1 MSQQT
6 PQDIIDDAT
15 KQTLAHLKYAQVF
28 NALLLLLIF
37 CVGYIIVFAV
47 VDAWVLPKGNQT
59 LFRILGLSVF
69 LIAIVWQ
76 LWRIVRFWLAFRVNP
91 LYVAKTIEDLSPG
104 MKNALINL
112 TCFKMSDAPPPEAAV
127 KLVEFQAARTI
138 LRSDLES
145 STDSARLLRHCIILL
160 AVIAALGL
168 YIVLSPKSFWQSSGR
183 LFMPTAAIESPTRV
197 RIQKVEPGDAQILV
211 GRKLN
216 ISAEIKGISKS
227 DTVEVIWSS
236 VSGSK
241 TNCRAEMTVE
251 PGAYAYTCTIP
262 DDEIGAQED
271 FTYCVSVGD
280 AVSPQYKVT
289 VLPEPSFSIEQI
301 QYQYPEYTRL
311 EPKTQTDSAEIQALE
326 GTDVTIQ
333 IKTNRAVKQAYVKT
347 EPDGRSYRM
356 NVDDKTNASCSVA
369 LRWNEKTN
377 AADQES
383 WSVYFTDELGYE
395 NQPLSYPVAVVR
407 DKPPVILKTVE
418 QTLTIPPGSVKKLP
432 IRVQDPDFGVG
443 KAELE
448 FQKCIIKDGQTQWSK
463 KVVVPLYSA
472 KPGAAPQKNVD
483 RSFTLDCNKWKLSQ
497 GDTLIWRIIV
507 QDNKQPAPNET
518 RSEDY
523 CIRIG
528 TEQGEEPPQNPEDQ
542 KNEDANNPQPDAQDQ
557 NEDGLNSPDT
567 DSNNQD
573 GQPQEDSP
581 EDEQE
586 DGSENGDNAGQQ
598 QSGKQDG
605 KQDGQQQDGQ
615 QDGQQTGEQ
624 NGGGEQ
630 GNQAGQEGNQ
640 AGQEGNQAGQEGN
653 DGGQEG
659 NQAGQEGN
667 QSGQEG
673 NQTGQEGNQTG
684 QEGNQGGQQG
694 NQAGD
699 GGNSGEPIDPNSNPG
714 DAIEE
719 ILKHKQESGGQNSS
733 QPGEGQQDGQ
743 QDGEGQQEGT
753 GQQDGKGQKDGTG
766 QQDGQPQDGT
776 GDKGGEDGEQ
786 SGKPQTA
793 TSEDGDLEDSGQP
806 GEGEDLSGQKAGK
819 SSVGSKN
826 EGGSESEDPNKQLD
840 TKGEKNAGKSGAGSQ
855 KSEMHTQDNPVN
867 EIPEGEPIQQG
878 ENVKKDEGTEQPSSV
893 GDPTVNDNNG
903 KAFDPEQKGRNKG
916 ETANGGGMDS
926 ETRGNS
932 NNGGQTPSDQG
943 ALGGNSGNEGTGQNA
958 GDKVISD
965 GAPGRT
971 DPNKRAGAG
980 REGNPESGSGDPKDS
995 GTPQNGNDGA
1005 GGDSSGKQNP
1015 DPMDGSNYNDDTQ
1028 TGEGAHGSIGGG
1040 LGTTT
1045 PLDDLPPMPPAGDA
1059 DDVNVEYAQKQT
1071 VLALA
1076 HLKDQLDAGD
1086 DTLLKRLG
1094 WTKEQALEFIR
1105 RWEKMFADAKKNPK
1119 AKDELAQT
1127 LKSLGLRP
1135 AGYRAT
1141 NARNADLQSPG
1152 AVRDA
1157 GRTAVP
1163 PQWSEAFEAFTSGL
1177 GEEP

>member
-28 NALLLLLIF
+28 NSLLLLLIF

-262 DDEIGAQED
+262 DDESGAQED

-301 QYQYPEYTRL
+301 QYQYQEYTRL
-311 EPKTQTDSAEIQALE
+311 EPKIQTDSAEIQALE
-326 GTDVTIQ
+326 GTAVTIQ
-333 IKTNRAVKQAYVKT
+333 IKTNRAVKQAHVKT

-356 NVDDKTNASCSVA
+356 NVDNKTNASCSVA

-383 WSVYFTDELGYE
+383 WSVSFTDELGYE
-395 NQPLSYPVAVVR
+395 NQPLSYPIAVVR
-407 DKPPVILKTVE
+407 DKPPIILKTVE

-432 IRVQDPDFGVG
+432 IRVQDPDFGVS

-472 KPGAAPQKNVD
+472 KPGAAPQKSVD
-483 RSFTLDCNKWKLSQ
+483 SSFTLDCNKWKLSQ

-528 TEQGEEPPQNPEDQ
+528 TEQSEDAPQPEDQ

-557 NEDGLNSPDT
+557 NENGFNSPDT

-573 GQPQEDSP
+573 GQPQNDSP

-586 DGSENGDNAGQQ
+586 DGSEKGDNAGQQ

-605 KQDGQQQDGQ
+605 KQNGQQDGQ

-640 AGQEGNQAGQEGN
+640 AGQEGN

-667 QSGQEG
+667 QAGQEG
-673 NQTGQEGNQTG
+673 NQTGQEGNQAGQEGNQAG
-684 QEGNQGGQQG
+684 QEGNQGGDDSRNSQLATPMA
-694 NQAGD
+694 AGIPA
-699 GGNSGEPIDPNSNPG
+699 SQLIRIPIP
-714 DAIEE
+714 
-719 ILKHKQESGGQNSS
+719 
-733 QPGEGQQDGQ
+733 
-743 QDGEGQQEGT
+743 
-753 GQQDGKGQKDGTG
+753 
-766 QQDGQPQDGT
+766 
-776 GDKGGEDGEQ
+776 
-786 SGKPQTA
+786 A
-793 TSEDGDLEDSGQP
+793 T
-806 GEGEDLSGQKAGK
+806 LSKK
-819 SSVGSKN
+819 S
-826 EGGSESEDPNKQLD
+826 
-840 TKGEKNAGKSGAGSQ
+840 
-855 KSEMHTQDNPVN
+855 
-867 EIPEGEPIQQG
+867 
-878 ENVKKDEGTEQPSSV
+878 
-893 GDPTVNDNNG
+893 
-903 KAFDPEQKGRNKG
+903 
-916 ETANGGGMDS
+916 
-926 ETRGNS
+926 
-932 NNGGQTPSDQG
+932 
-943 ALGGNSGNEGTGQNA
+943 
-958 GDKVISD
+958 
-965 GAPGRT
+965 
-971 DPNKRAGAG
+971 
-980 REGNPESGSGDPKDS
+980 
-995 GTPQNGNDGA
+995 
-1005 GGDSSGKQNP
+1005 
-1015 DPMDGSNYNDDTQ
+1015 
-1028 TGEGAHGSIGGG
+1028 
-1040 LGTTT
+1040 
-1045 PLDDLPPMPPAGDA
+1045 
-1059 DDVNVEYAQKQT
+1059 
-1071 VLALA
+1071 
-1076 HLKDQLDAGD
+1076 
-1086 DTLLKRLG
+1086 
-1094 WTKEQALEFIR
+1094 
-1105 RWEKMFADAKKNPK
+1105 
-1119 AKDELAQT
+1119 
-1127 LKSLGLRP
+1127 
-1135 AGYRAT
+1135 
-1141 NARNADLQSPG
+1141 
-1152 AVRDA
+1152 
-1157 GRTAVP
+1157 
-1163 PQWSEAFEAFTSGL
+1163 
-1177 GEEP
+1177 

>member
-15 KQTLAHLKYAQVF
+15 KQTLAHLKYAQ
-28 NALLLLLIF
+28 LLNSLLALLIF

-69 LIAIVWQ
+69 LIGVVWQ

-145 STDSARLLRHCIILL
+145 STDNARLVKYCILL
-160 AVIAALGL
+160 LTLIAALGL
-168 YIVLSPKSFWQSSGR
+168 YIILSPKSFWQSSGR

-211 GRKLN
+211 GKKLN
-216 ISAEIKGISKS
+216 ISAEIKGLSKS

-262 DDEIGAQED
+262 DDESGAQED

-289 VLPEPSFSIEQI
+289 VLPDPSFSIDQI

-311 EPKTQTDSAEIQALE
+311 EPKIQTDSAEIQALE
-326 GTDVTIQ
+326 GTTVTIQ

-356 NVDDKTNASCSVA
+356 NVDNKTNASCSVA

-377 AADQES
+377 AAEQES
-383 WSVYFTDELGYE
+383 WSVSFTDELGYE
-395 NQPLSYPVAVVR
+395 NQPLTYPIAVVR
-407 DKPPVILKTVE
+407 DKPPIILKTVE
-418 QTLTIPPGSVKKLP
+418 QTITIPPGSVKKLP

-443 KAELE
+443 RAELE

-472 KPGAAPQKNVD
+472 KPDAAPQKNVD
-483 RSFTLDCNKWKLSQ
+483 GSFTLDCNKWKLTQ

-523 CIRIG
+523 CIKIG
-528 TEQGEEPPQNPEDQ
+528 TEQGEEPPQNPEEQ

-557 NEDGLNSPDT
+557 NEDGFNSPDT

-581 EDEQE
+581 EDDQE

-598 QSGKQDG
+598 QDGKQDG
-605 KQDGQQQDGQ
+605 K

-640 AGQEGNQAGQEGN
+640 AGQEGNDGGQEGNQAGQEGN

-659 NQAGQEGN
+659 NQGGQEGN
-667 QSGQEG
+667 QGGQEG
-673 NQTGQEGNQTG
+673 NQTGQDGS
-684 QEGNQGGQQG
+684 QGGQQG
-694 NQAGD
+694 NQASD

-743 QDGEGQQEGT
+743 KDGE

-932 NNGGQTPSDQG
+932 NDGGQTPSDQG

-980 REGNPESGSGDPKDS
+980 KEGNPESGTGDPKDS
-995 GTPQNGNDGA
+995 GKPQNGDAGA
-1005 GGDSSGKQNP
+1005 GGDSSGAQNP

-1028 TGEGAHGSIGGG
+1028 TSEGAHGSVGGG
-1040 LGTTT
+1040 MGTTS